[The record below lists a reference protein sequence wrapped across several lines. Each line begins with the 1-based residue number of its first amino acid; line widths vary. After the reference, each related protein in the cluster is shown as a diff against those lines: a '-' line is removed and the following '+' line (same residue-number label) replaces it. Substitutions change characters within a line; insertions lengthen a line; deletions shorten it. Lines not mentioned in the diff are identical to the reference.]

1 MIRSSHG
8 DGTHED
14 AANCIPA
21 PTARRQKKH
30 HPPSKTQPR
39 ESKPHST
46 SRYTRQV
53 WTETADAHEA
63 ATAVSACSP
72 SRRKARADH
81 PAPPVDSERAFP
93 RRRPPA
99 ARPSPAPCYASWAL
113 PGTARALARPI
124 AVRSRAE
131 GLDTDAARLPTP
143 LVDSEG
149 PPSRSAARA
158 EDRDLRPLHVP
169 SRGELRTLL
178 DTKRR
183 SRKSLESMHETIVG
197 FASSSPR
204 SHILFQISPRSHSDL
219 PESGNSYEL
228 LWSSTEVH
236 MSPS

>member
-1 MIRSSHG
+1 M
-8 DGTHED
+8 
-14 AANCIPA
+14 NF
-21 PTARRQKKH
+21 
-30 HPPSKTQPR
+30 PSRYFFLFLTN
-39 ESKPHST
+39 ST

-72 SRRKARADH
+72 SRRKARADL

-149 PPSRSAARA
+149 PPLAPLLESKTATYDRYTSLLEANFVLCSTRNAIPENPSSPCTKRPSTLRARA
-158 EDRDLRPLHVP
+158 RDR
-169 SRGELRTLL
+169 T
-178 DTKRR
+178 
-183 SRKSLESMHETIVG
+183 
-197 FASSSPR
+197 
-204 SHILFQISPRSHSDL
+204 
-219 PESGNSYEL
+219 
-228 LWSSTEVH
+228 
-236 MSPS
+236 

>member
-1 MIRSSHG
+1 MAR
-8 DGTHED
+8 
-14 AANCIPA
+14 AN
-21 PTARRQKKH
+21 RRQ
-30 HPPSKTQPR
+30 R
-39 ESKPHST
+39 T

-63 ATAVSACSP
+63 TIAVSACSP
-72 SRRKARADH
+72 SRRKARADL

-158 EDRDLRPLHVP
+158 EGRDLRPLHVP
-169 SRGELRTLL
+169 FSRRTS
-178 DTKRR
+178 TFARR
-183 SRKSLESMHETIVG
+183 ETPSERPFPLESMHATTVG
-197 FASSSPR
+197 FATSSPR
-204 SHILFQISPRSHSDL
+204 SHILSEISPRSHSDL
-219 PESGNSYEL
+219 PES
-228 LWSSTEVH
+228 
-236 MSPS
+236 

>member
-1 MIRSSHG
+1 MSV
-8 DGTHED
+8 
-14 AANCIPA
+14 
-21 PTARRQKKH
+21 
-30 HPPSKTQPR
+30 
-39 ESKPHST
+39 T
-46 SRYTRQV
+46 STRQV

-72 SRRKARADH
+72 SRRKARADL

-99 ARPSPAPCYASWAL
+99 ARPSPTPCYASWAL

-131 GLDTDAARLPTP
+131 GLDTDAARLPMP
-143 LVDSEG
+143 LLDSEG

-158 EDRDLRPLHVP
+158 EGRDLRPLHVP
-169 SRGELRTLL
+169 FS
-178 DTKRR
+178 RR
-183 SRKSLESMHETIVG
+183 SSISARRETPFPKSFESMHETMW
-197 FASSSPR
+197 
-204 SHILFQISPRSHSDL
+204 ILRARARDRTYSHSDL

>member
-1 MIRSSHG
+1 MPPV
-8 DGTHED
+8 D
-14 AANCIPA
+14 PA
-21 PTARRQKKH
+21 PCGELWAHHFVTLSNLLRASSPCRTQKLYCTFLSII
-30 HPPSKTQPR
+30 PWCG
-39 ESKPHST
+39 T

-72 SRRKARADH
+72 SRRKARADL

-158 EDRDLRPLHVP
+158 EAPNNLFTHPCRMCDRAGVSCALGPLFDCVCSYLP
-169 SRGELRTLL
+169 NN
-178 DTKRR
+178 
-183 SRKSLESMHETIVG
+183 
-197 FASSSPR
+197 
-204 SHILFQISPRSHSDL
+204 SHS
-219 PESGNSYEL
+219 
-228 LWSSTEVH
+228 
-236 MSPS
+236 

>member
-1 MIRSSHG
+1 MRSRV
-8 DGTHED
+8 
-14 AANCIPA
+14 
-21 PTARRQKKH
+21 RRAD
-30 HPPSKTQPR
+30 TVG
-39 ESKPHST
+39 T

-72 SRRKARADH
+72 SRRKARADL

-149 PPSRSAARA
+149 PTSRSAARA
-158 EDRDLRPLHVP
+158 EGRDLRPLHVP
-169 SRGELRTLL
+169 FSRRTS
-178 DTKRR
+178 TFARR
-183 SRKSLESMHETIVG
+183 ETPFPKLPRVHARNDVD

-204 SHILFQISPRSHSDL
+204 SHIISEISPRSHSDL